1 MPGLLWDAR
10 ISKNFAASIAF
21 APILWSFRSDLHGLY
36 RDAVQPYDRVHLR
49 VYVSV
54 GHFEALSKIQVVH
67 RIQHSDPNANPG
79 SGSARG
85 MPRGVRGGLTR
96 RAGKDE
102 VRYRRGRAETKR
114 GRGERLWSR
123 ACCAISRGE
132 SGGQPSRPLGE
143 PGLGSGL
150 CRTAKAL
157 VANLAACCEV

>member
-1 MPGLLWDAR
+1 MKLLDVHLDKLSRSSGTGDMALPAVSSPDVAGR
-10 ISKNFAASIAF
+10 ISIDSAS
-21 APILWSFRSDLHGLY
+21 
-36 RDAVQPYDRVHLR
+36 
-49 VYVSV
+49 
-54 GHFEALSKIQVVH
+54 
-67 RIQHSDPNANPG
+67 AN
-79 SGSARG
+79 SCSARG

-157 VANLAACCEV
+157 EANLAACCEV